1 LKFKKG
7 ILIPFIEF
15 SKGESYTPTSTKL
28 TPKKERTWEVLL
40 MLEHIGQRIRTLRKQ
55 KGISLN
61 AFAERLNVSPA
72 YLSNLETGKTDTIQ
86 LSLLEKL
93 QEELS
98 LLPVETTHSSDSEF
112 DIRIQHVM
120 RQLKELEQ
128 KHPEIADYLL
138 STLERG
144 VHLFLNENSTR

>member
-1 LKFKKG
+1 
-7 ILIPFIEF
+7 
-15 SKGESYTPTSTKL
+15 
-28 TPKKERTWEVLL
+28 

-61 AFAERLNVSPA
+61 AFAEKLNVSPA

-98 LLPVETTHSSDSEF
+98 LLPIESTHSSADEF
-112 DIRIQHVM
+112 TIRVDHVTQ
-120 RQLKELEQ
+120 QLKEL
-128 KHPEIADYLL
+128 KRRNPDAANYLL
-138 STLERG
+138 STLEQG
-144 VHLFLNENSTR
+144 VHLFLNEI

>member
-1 LKFKKG
+1 M
-7 ILIPFIEF
+7 
-15 SKGESYTPTSTKL
+15 KL

-98 LLPVETTHSSDSEF
+98 LLPVETTHSIDSEF

-128 KHPEIADYLL
+128 KHPEVADYLL

-144 VHLFLNENSTR
+144 VRLFLNENSTR

>member
-1 LKFKKG
+1 LAIK
-7 ILIPFIEF
+7 IEMNV
-15 SKGESYTPTSTKL
+15 G
-28 TPKKERTWEVLL
+28 VLF

-61 AFAERLNVSPA
+61 AFAEKLNVSPA

-98 LLPVETTHSSDSEF
+98 LLPVETTHSNNSEF

-120 RQLKELEQ
+120 QHLKELEQ

-144 VHLFLNENSTR
+144 VQLFLNET

>member
-1 LKFKKG
+1 
-7 ILIPFIEF
+7 
-15 SKGESYTPTSTKL
+15 
-28 TPKKERTWEVLL
+28 
-40 MLEHIGQRIRTLRKQ
+40 MLQHIGERIRVLRKQ

-61 AFAERLNVSPA
+61 AFAEKLNVSPA

-120 RQLKELEQ
+120 QQLKELEQ
-128 KHPEIADYLL
+128 KHPEVADYLL

>member
-1 LKFKKG
+1 
-7 ILIPFIEF
+7 
-15 SKGESYTPTSTKL
+15 
-28 TPKKERTWEVLL
+28 
-40 MLEHIGQRIRTLRKQ
+40 MLQHIGERIRVLRKQ

-98 LLPVETTHSSDSEF
+98 LLPVETTHSIDSEF

-128 KHPEIADYLL
+128 KHPKVADYLL